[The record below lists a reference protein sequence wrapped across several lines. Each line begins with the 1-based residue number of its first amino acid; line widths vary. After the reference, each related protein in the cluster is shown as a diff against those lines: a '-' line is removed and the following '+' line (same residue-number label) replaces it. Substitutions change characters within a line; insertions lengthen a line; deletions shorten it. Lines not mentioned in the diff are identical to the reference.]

1 LGFWRSKRKNE
12 RRKRKKTNGEG
23 DEFAF
28 IELGRDVSD
37 GKGEDDSEEHDEA
50 LVSDED
56 EEPSVSGCVRVGEAS
71 SGTDK
76 VIKSFMFFEFGSGSG
91 DESPEEQ
98 DQLLEDEV
106 RSNNNCHQ
114 RKKRNEGKTNDD
126 RGHED
131 DPKDHELD
139 VADDLDCERRAE
151 HSPDSKGLG
160 DQGPVVFHQ
169 REFCQKTKKH
179 RTDQGE

>member
-12 RRKRKKTNGEG
+12 RRKTNREG

-106 RSNNNCHQ
+106 RSNSNCQ
-114 RKKRNEGKTNDD
+114 RKKRDEK
-126 RGHED
+126 
-131 DPKDHELD
+131 
-139 VADDLDCERRAE
+139 ERRTMTGATRMIQRTM
-151 HSPDSKGLG
+151 SSTLLMTLTVKGERNTL
-160 DQGPVVFHQ
+160 QIRKVLAIKALLFFIKESFVRKQ
-169 REFCQKTKKH
+169 RNIEQIK
-179 RTDQGE
+179 GE